1 MNEKNNEGAC
11 TSGGSQPISIVARG
25 ARVNRE
31 TDLSRVSCATEG
43 VRAWSVVGQGR
54 WGAHSWGAVVRSTH
68 DCARAGLRRHVT
80 RESLACIGSL
90 LVSDDR
96 GTKNKTSMAPP
107 DAEGSTG
114 TRNGGVNKRWSSV
127 YALKPKPVS
136 SLCKLN
142 RPSKQHV
149 TRVQEPVSLR
159 ALSQRFTTAMVCS
172 DAVCMCARPPI
183 TNDGDAVCR
192 NCLALEKTL

>member
-1 MNEKNNEGAC
+1 MNEKSNEGAC

-80 RESLACIGSL
+80 RESLACI

-96 GTKNKTSMAPP
+96 GTKNKTSEEAWRPP
-107 DAEGSTG
+107 KV
-114 TRNGGVNKRWSSV
+114 RNGGVNKRWSSV
-127 YALKPKPVS
+127 YALKPK
-136 SLCKLN
+136 
-142 RPSKQHV
+142 RF
-149 TRVQEPVSLR
+149 R
-159 ALSQRFTTAMVCS
+159 LSAS
-172 DAVCMCARPPI
+172 
-183 TNDGDAVCR
+183 
-192 NCLALEKTL
+192 

>member
-1 MNEKNNEGAC
+1 MNEKSNEGAC

-80 RESLACIGSL
+80 RESLACI

-96 GTKNKTSMAPP
+96 GTKNKTSEEAWRPP
-107 DAEGSTG
+107 KV
-114 TRNGGVNKRWSSV
+114 RNGGVNKRWSSV